1 MGGGE
6 NMYKMV
12 LFILVLILILCL
24 VIYFIVKY
32 YFEQVLLREVIP
44 EDIMFKE
51 QIKRGL
57 IDKDFYK
64 SLSKEEFFIESKD
77 GLKLRGI
84 YIKSSNESNKT
95 MIFVHG
101 ITVGLVYSIKYI
113 SMFLEKGWNVLIY
126 DQRRHSKSEGKYSTY
141 GYYEKEDLDL
151 FVNWVINKKGEHE
164 IIGLHGESMG
174 AATVIQYAE
183 INKFAKF
190 IISDCAFSSL
200 NELLEGKVK
209 EKNILLKPILKL
221 ICRRAVRKA
230 KFSFDCVSP
239 IEVVRKTS
247 MPIMFI
253 HGDEDRFV
261 PWDMSVAMYN
271 SKEVGIKRLYIA
283 KGARHAEAI
292 EVDKFRYEEEVI
304 KFVDE
309 VLNNIDNVYK
319 KPTLIRDSS
328 QLRGN

>member
-1 MGGGE
+1 
-6 NMYKMV
+6 MYNV
-12 LFILVLILILCL
+12 IIYILMILLIIFS

-32 YFEQVLLREVIP
+32 YFQQVVVREVTS
-44 EDIMFKE
+44 EDVMFKE

-57 IDKDFYK
+57 IDNEFYK
-64 SLSKEEFFIESKD
+64 SLKKEEFFIESKD
-77 GLKLRGI
+77 SLRLRGI
-84 YIKSSNESNKT
+84 YIKSNNESNKT

-101 ITVGLVYSIKYI
+101 ITVGLAYSIKYI

-151 FVNWVINKKGEHE
+151 FVNWVINKKGEGE

-174 AATVIQYAE
+174 AATVLQYAK

-200 NELLEGKVK
+200 NELLERKVK
-209 EKNILLKPILKL
+209 EKGALLKPILKL
-221 ICRRAVRKA
+221 MSKRAVRKA
-230 KFSFDCVSP
+230 KFSFNFISP

-247 MPIMFI
+247 IPIMFI
-253 HGDEDRFV
+253 HGDKDKFV
-261 PWDMSVAMYN
+261 PWDMSVAMYD

-283 KGARHAEAI
+283 KGARHAQSI
-292 EVDKFRYEEEVI
+292 EVNKFKYEEEVM

-309 VLNNIDNVYK
+309 VLNNTDNLNKGLY
-319 KPTLIRDSS
+319 
-328 QLRGN
+328 